1 MRPIVNAKIYEN
13 RRIYAI
19 GLLQQGKND
28 RQVASELRVAPRSVG
43 RWREKYSRYGFK
55 GIWAKPRP
63 GRPCF
68 LSAEEKIELEELLL
82 NGAKC
87 AGFETDLWTCPR
99 VVELI
104 RRNFGVHYH
113 VDHIGR
119 LLHSLGWSP
128 QKPQRQAVEHDKEA
142 AQQWIKKEWT
152 RIKKKPGN

>member
-1 MRPIVNAKIYEN
+1 MRPIANTKIYEN

-28 RQVASELRVAPRSVG
+28 RQVASELHVAPRSVG

-55 GIWAKPRP
+55 GISAKPRP

-68 LSAEEKIELEELLL
+68 LSAEEKSELETVLL
-82 NGAKC
+82 NGAKS
-87 AGFETDLWTCPR
+87 AGFDTDLWTCPR
-99 VVELI
+99 VAELI

-142 AQQWIKKEWT
+142 VQQWIKKEWT